1 MNDSRPLRYF
11 VEVAGH
17 RYEVREIEGREAIS
31 KPFRFELGFAL
42 VDTMQFGAD
51 LPIAPIEPDDIVK
64 TDVTLHLERDGI
76 VDRVIHGLVF
86 EASLGATLTGVPD
99 MHLVIEPRLSL
110 LQYRTDIR
118 VFRNKTAPEI
128 VVEVLSAFGI
138 TPELRLRES
147 YESRPYCVQFR
158 ESDFNF
164 VSRLLEDEGIFYYF
178 NKDGVM
184 ILGDSAAAY
193 DPIPGNPVLPYR
205 AGYGMD
211 QKEDAIVSIGSRAS
225 ATVGKVTLR
234 DFNPDHPSLDMDV
247 DASGPSA
254 FGPEWYDYPGEY
266 AEPSEGK
273 RKVALRSEAFACASE
288 AIQGRSICARILP
301 GHTMDVFDVP
311 EGAPGGELVVTVVD
325 HAYRR
330 ADSGFSAK
338 FEALFGKTIFRP
350 LLETPI
356 PQMTSPLTGIVTC
369 PPGEDDIYTEEAG
382 RVKIHF
388 HWDRLQPYDGECSHW
403 VPVVQDNTGHSVAI
417 PRRGWEMLVHFL
429 EGDPDRPVVIGRVY
443 NAEDRFPVPLPEGKT
458 KTSLKSL
465 VTPSRDGTNE
475 IQFEDYA
482 GREHIYIHAEKDQNI
497 VVGNDKSETT
507 LVNELSAVYHDERI
521 AIGINHTEAV
531 GKNHSMVVVNN
542 QSHSVGGNRERQIGE
557 SDMGN
562 VTGNR
567 SVTIGGSHI
576 RRIHTD
582 DSVVAKNLTET
593 VGAVDLEVAIKTNS
607 TEANTALAV
616 TVGGAIINVARQSVT
631 EAASKGRLETIGGV
645 VFSKAK
651 AEMKARADKNRV
663 LTVGGTF
670 SATVG
675 KEASLTGAEKIRI
688 VAANEVFDGSDEVML
703 KVGDTTVVMKE
714 GTIAVNAPS
723 KISLKI
729 TGSNKQGAGKST
741 QI

>member
-1 MNDSRPLRYF
+1 MNEKHPLRYF
-11 VEVAGH
+11 VEVAGR
-17 RYEVREIEGREAIS
+17 RYEVREIEGREEIS
-31 KPFRFELGFAL
+31 KPFRFEVAFAL

-51 LPIAPIEPDDIVK
+51 LAMAPLVPDDIVK
-64 TDVTLHLERDGI
+64 TEVTLHLERDGY

-86 EASLGATLTGVPD
+86 EASLSATLTGVPD
-99 MHLVIEPRLSL
+99 MHLVVEPTLAL

-118 VFRNKTAPEI
+118 VFRNRTAPEI
-128 VVEVLSAFGI
+128 VVEVLGAFGI
-138 TPELRLRES
+138 SPELRLRDS
-147 YESRPYCVQFR
+147 YERRPYCVQFR

-178 NKDGVM
+178 TKDGIMV
-184 ILGDSAAAY
+184 LGDSAAAY

-211 QKEDAIVSIGSRAS
+211 ENNDAIVSIGSRATAS
-225 ATVGKVTLR
+225 VGKVSLR
-234 DFNPDHPSLDMDV
+234 DFNADHPSLDMDV
-247 DASGPSA
+247 DARGPSA

-266 AEPSEGK
+266 AEPSEGQ
-273 RKVALRSEAFACASE
+273 RKAGLRGESFACASE
-288 AIQGRSICARILP
+288 AIRGRSICARILP
-301 GHTMDVFDVP
+301 GHTVEVFNVP
-311 EGAPGGELVVTVVD
+311 EGAPGGELVITVIN

-330 ADSGFSAK
+330 AESGFSAT
-338 FEALFGKTIFRP
+338 FEALEAKTTFRP

-388 HWDRLQPYDGECSHW
+388 HWDRLQPFDGECSHW

-417 PRRGWEMLVHFL
+417 PRRDWEMLVHFL

-443 NAEDRFPVPLPEGKT
+443 NAEDRFPVPLPERKT
-458 KTSLKSL
+458 ATSLKSL

-475 IQFEDYA
+475 IQFEDSA
-482 GREHIYIHAEKDQNI
+482 GREHIYIHAQKDQNV

-507 LVNELSAVYHDERI
+507 LVNELTAVYHDERI
-521 AIGINHTEAV
+521 AVGVNHTEAV
-531 GKNHSMVVVNN
+531 GKNHSLTVISN
-542 QSHSVGGNRERQIGE
+542 QNWSVGGNRERYMGE

-567 SVTIGGSHI
+567 FVSIGGSHF

-582 DSVVAKNLTET
+582 DSVTAKNLKET

-616 TVGGAIINVARQSVT
+616 TVGGAIIYVARQSIT
-631 EAASKGRLETIGGV
+631 EAASKGRLEIIGGV
-645 VFSKAK
+645 VFSKAA
-651 AEMKARADKNRV
+651 AEMKTRADKSRV

-670 SATVG
+670 VATVG
-675 KEASLTGAEKIRI
+675 KEASLTGAEKIRLL
-688 VAANEVFDGSDEVML
+688 AANEVFDGTSEVML
-703 KVGDTTVVMKE
+703 KVGETTVVMKD

-729 TGSNKQGAGKST
+729 SGPNKQGASKST